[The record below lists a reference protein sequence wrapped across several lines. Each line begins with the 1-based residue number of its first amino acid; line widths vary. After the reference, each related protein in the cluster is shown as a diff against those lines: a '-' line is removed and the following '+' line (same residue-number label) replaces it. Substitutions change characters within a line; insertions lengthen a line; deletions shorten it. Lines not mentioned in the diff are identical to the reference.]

1 MSGSASP
8 LRRYAGKED
17 LPQVGDIISSKQFA
31 KGAWSKVSANGPTGT
46 IQINSRVQSR
56 SYELTVEDRLCIAAA
71 TGDRDPPTWISP
83 NVVADDPT
91 RATAR
96 FLVVLAWRDGGYDH
110 YPTTW
115 RIVARRLDDSNNIV
129 EGPAIELCVDD
140 GNVFSWFVP
149 PTEIFYYGT
158 MPVPPE
164 AAQNIR

>member
-1 MSGSASP
+1 MPHPANSF
-8 LRRYAGKED
+8 RRYAGGED
-17 LPQVGDIISSKQFA
+17 LPQVGDIISSQQFA
-31 KGAWSKVSANGPTGT
+31 KGAWSDVNANGPTGT
-46 IQINSRVQSR
+46 IQINNRVQSR
-56 SYELTVEDRLCIAAA
+56 SYTLTIKDRVSIAAA
-71 TGDRDPPTWISP
+71 TGDLDPPTWISP

-96 FLVVLAWRDGGYDH
+96 FLVVLARQDGGYDH

-129 EGPAIELCVDD
+129 EGPAIELYVDD

-149 PTEIFYYGT
+149 PTEIFHYGT

-164 AAQNIR
+164 ATKNIH